1 MLSRVILDP
10 QLSST
15 IADCVAI
22 VAAFT
27 PPTLHL
33 QLLTRRLEAPDT
45 EQQRAAALEVLAHVV
60 RCGQGGTCVDRIG
73 RQVVNKP
80 DNSNVTCLQLYNQY
94 NCGSCQANKVHARA
108 SLCQPLIHLHIN
120 DMAKSPVV
128 ACRGAGPRGTM
139 DAHVP
144 HILTILEDP
153 WLLYGRDTKVRAAA
167 VHLSRQLLSTCPEAC
182 AAASP
187 RLLWVLLHF
196 SMSTS
201 SDASTGEASGA
212 ARSAAGAGVA
222 VNTAGSLLAA
232 AAGQEGT
239 GSSSGMS
246 GEGALQLLARA
257 CGLNGVDAL
266 VAAHR
271 STLLQRLL
279 PTAST
284 APASTPASCDAG
296 NVAQGS
302 SPSSDVSKAAGKSGA
317 DAPEAEGDGAGR
329 DAGEAAASGPSL
341 ASSSGAGAL
350 VPFGSD
356 TVASGPGAAGEGGA
370 AARRLLSSV
379 PPASALLPLLC
390 RLLLSDSAHELHVLP
405 EPDSAVYAVLPPSST
420 TASSVGAGW
429 DEGAASL
436 ALEAVWKLVVQPR
449 ATPSASAGAG
459 AGATAAG
466 TGAAGAAITTAAGP
480 SALAQPSMPLAPL
493 LCLEKAL
500 SRMGTPSEHS
510 WPGLAPL
517 LSTLS
522 TLVQFSGALQLDGLR
537 CLQVRAVGRR

>member
-1 MLSRVILDP
+1 
-10 QLSST
+10 
-15 IADCVAI
+15 
-22 VAAFT
+22 
-27 PPTLHL
+27 
-33 QLLTRRLEAPDT
+33 
-45 EQQRAAALEVLAHVV
+45 
-60 RCGQGGTCVDRIG
+60 
-73 RQVVNKP
+73 
-80 DNSNVTCLQLYNQY
+80 
-94 NCGSCQANKVHARA
+94 
-108 SLCQPLIHLHIN
+108 
-120 DMAKSPVV
+120 
-128 ACRGAGPRGTM
+128 M

-196 SMSTS
+196 SMSAGS
-201 SDASTGEASGA
+201 ASSTGEA
-212 ARSAAGAGVA
+212 ARSVAGAGVA
-222 VNTAGSLLAA
+222 ANVAGSFIAAA

-257 CGLNGVDAL
+257 CGLNGVNAL

-284 APASTPASCDAG
+284 APASTRASCDAG
-296 NVAQGS
+296 NVDQGS
-302 SPSSDVSKAAGKSGA
+302 SPSSDVSKAAGKSGG

-329 DAGEAAASGPSL
+329 DAGEAAATGPSL
-341 ASSSGAGAL
+341 ASSLSAGAL
-350 VPFGSD
+350 VPYGSD
-356 TVASGPGAAGEGGA
+356 TVASVPGAAGEGGA
-370 AARRLLSSV
+370 AARRLLSSA

-420 TASSVGAGW
+420 TASSVGAVEGTGSEGVLDGAAAASAGW

-436 ALEAVWKLVVQPR
+436 ALKAVWKLVVQPR

-459 AGATAAG
+459 AGVTAAD

-522 TLVQFSGALQLDGLR
+522 TLLQLSGALQLAGLR
-537 CLQVRAVGRR
+537 CLQVRTVSRR